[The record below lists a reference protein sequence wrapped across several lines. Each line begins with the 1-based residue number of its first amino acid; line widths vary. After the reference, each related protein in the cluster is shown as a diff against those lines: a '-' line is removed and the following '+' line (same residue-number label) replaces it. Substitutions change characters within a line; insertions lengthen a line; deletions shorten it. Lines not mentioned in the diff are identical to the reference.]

1 MPRWGDF
8 SLMPHSKSLFFRVK
22 NYLTKKI
29 LEEPMDETRIKIDV
43 DATKKTMGVIVYVV
57 GVLVFV
63 VGCGAGYVIFK
74 LFGWW

>member
-1 MPRWGDF
+1 
-8 SLMPHSKSLFFRVK
+8 
-22 NYLTKKI
+22 
-29 LEEPMDETRIKIDV
+29 MDETRIKIDV